1 MGMDFNL
8 VQLIVYIDWNEMQQ
22 KQLDGSWVNY
32 NYDWMFK
39 LGVMKQVVEY
49 VDGIGLDYYMLIEE
63 ILQLGNIKLIGMV

>member
-63 ILQLGNIKLIGMV
+63 ILQLGNIKFIGMV

>member
-1 MGMDFNL
+1 MGMEFNL

-49 VDGIGLDYYMLIEE
+49 VDGIGSDYYMLIEE
-63 ILQLGNIKLIGMV
+63 ILQLGNIKFIGMV

>member
-63 ILQLGNIKLIGMV
+63 ISQSGNIKFIGMV

>member
-49 VDGIGLDYYMLIEE
+49 VDGIGSDYYMLIEE
-63 ILQLGNIKLIGMV
+63 ILQSGNIKFIGMV

>member
-63 ILQLGNIKLIGMV
+63 ISQLGNIKFIGMV

>member
-8 VQLIVYIDWNEMQQ
+8 VQLIAYTDWNEMQQ

-49 VDGIGLDYYMLIEE
+49 ADGIGLDYYMLIEE
-63 ILQLGNIKLIGMV
+63 ILQLGNIKFIGMV

>member
-1 MGMDFNL
+1 MGMEFNL

-63 ILQLGNIKLIGMV
+63 ILQLGNIKFIGMV